1 MILPHIIHPNQNGFI
16 KGRSILDGVR
26 TIEGLLEGAKLTD
39 SSGTLLAVDFQK
51 AFDFLD
57 HSLLIKVLERFNFGP
72 YFLQW
77 VKTFCTNVS
86 SCVLNNGFTTDIFPV
101 QCGVRQ
107 GDPLSPLLFILA
119 LEVLACQIR
128 DNDKIR
134 GIVVNNEE
142 IKLTLFADD
151 MTCFLRD
158 ATSYH
163 R

>member
-1 MILPHIIHPNQNGFI
+1 M
-16 KGRSILDGVR
+16 
-26 TIEGLLEGAKLTD
+26 
-39 SSGTLLAVDFQK
+39 
-51 AFDFLD
+51 
-57 HSLLIKVLERFNFGP
+57 
-72 YFLQW
+72 
-77 VKTFCTNVS
+77 
-86 SCVLNNGFTTDIFPV
+86 NNGFTTDIFSV

-128 DNDKIR
+128 VNDKIR

-163 R
+163 RLMETLNGFSRFSNLQVNNDKTEIFAIGGQKLDQKNFHHEVRTSIKILGIVF

>member
-1 MILPHIIHPNQNGFI
+1 M
-16 KGRSILDGVR
+16 
-26 TIEGLLEGAKLTD
+26 
-39 SSGTLLAVDFQK
+39 
-51 AFDFLD
+51 
-57 HSLLIKVLERFNFGP
+57 
-72 YFLQW
+72 
-77 VKTFCTNVS
+77 
-86 SCVLNNGFTTDIFPV
+86 NNGFTTDIFPV

-128 DNDKIR
+128 DNNKIR

-163 R
+163 RLMETLQVFSRFSNLQVNNDKTEIFAIGGQKLDQKNFHHEVRTSIN